1 MRAAVFSKKGEPFHI
16 EVVPDPAPGEG
27 EVVLRVSR
35 CGICGSD
42 VHMTAKDGYGF
53 PAGSVLGH
61 EFCGEV
67 VALGKDAGAI
77 RVGDRVTAM
86 PFFGCGR
93 CASCLRGEP
102 GWCAN
107 SGRAAGFGSAQG
119 GYAQYMT
126 VAARSSVVL
135 PGGISDELGALV
147 EPLAVALHGVRRA
160 VIGPETRVAVLGA
173 GPIGLGAA
181 FWARQAGAKA
191 VAVIARS
198 RRNAALAAQLGAGA
212 FLTDTAGLDDALGG
226 APNVVFECVGIAGM
240 LGQSVKIAA
249 PRAQVIVLGF
259 CTHPDAINGAACLLK
274 EITIAYSKTYTL
286 DDYTTVVRT
295 LEAGAQAPAAMVS
308 RIEKLARLPALIEAM
323 RAGLPDCKIQ
333 IDPWA

>member
-1 MRAAVFSKKGEPFHI
+1 MRAAVFSRRGEPLRV
-16 EVVPDPAPGEG
+16 EDVPDPTPGTG

-42 VHMTAKDGYGF
+42 VHMTGKDGYGF

-67 VALGKDAGAI
+67 VALGKDVDSLRI
-77 RVGDRVTAM
+77 GDRITAM
-86 PFFGCGR
+86 PFFGCGTCEACR
-93 CASCLRGEP
+93 RSEP
-102 GWCAN
+102 GWC
-107 SGRAAGFGSAQG
+107 STTGRAAGFGSAPG
-119 GYAQYMT
+119 GYAQYVT

-135 PGGISDELGALV
+135 PGGMSDELGALV

-160 VIGPETRVAVLGA
+160 TIGPETRVAVLGA

-181 FWARQAGAKA
+181 FWAHRAAAKR

-198 RRNAALAAQLGAGA
+198 RRNAVLAAQVGADE
-212 FLTDTAGLDDALGG
+212 FLTTTEGLADALGG
-226 APNVVFECVGIAGM
+226 SPDIVFECVGIPGM
-240 LGQSVKIAA
+240 LDKAVEIAGS
-249 PRAQVIVLGF
+249 RAQIVVLGF
-259 CTHPDAINGAACLLK
+259 CTHPDAIDGAACLLK
-274 EITIAYSKTYTL
+274 EVTIAYSKTYGL

-295 LEAGAQAPAAMVS
+295 LEAGGRAPETMVS
-308 RIEKLARLPALIEAM
+308 RIAPLAELPALMEAM